1 MGYLDNLKKFDET
14 GLKIWELLCA
24 DEVRSSFTITEK
36 TNVKVGELSA
46 KDAETI
52 IGFVY
57 DWVMNTEATAAE
69 LCEIIKSALEEGE
82 LTISDFE
89 NDYDACTDYIN
100 SSF

>member
-57 DWVMNTEATAAE
+57 DWVMNTEATAE
-69 LCEIIKSALEEGE
+69 EVCGVIQLALEEGE